1 MTSNIAEVNALY
13 VRLIQYVRIP
23 KVSTSDFGEQ
33 KCSLL
38 ALKEASLTSTMQL
51 WHSIQCAWH
60 TWKRIT
66 SSFSCLCQANSVY
79 ERYVSSARAVAMPAV
94 WQPREHAAED
104 LEGRLRCG
112 LSADLQTYA
121 LCYALY
127 NALHHA
133 LHHNYMPALQS
144 WQNNFVGA
152 GGKSS
157 SIDRCPGLP

>member
-1 MTSNIAEVNALY
+1 MRDMCSVQG
-13 VRLIQYVRIP
+13 RLQCLL
-23 KVSTSDFGEQ
+23 SG
-33 KCSLL
+33 SLESMRL
-38 ALKEASLTSTMQL
+38 
-51 WHSIQCAWH
+51 H
-60 TWKRIT
+60 
-66 SSFSCLCQANSVY
+66 V
-79 ERYVSSARAVAMPAV
+79 
-94 WQPREHAAED
+94 AED

-127 NALHHA
+127 NALYNALYHA